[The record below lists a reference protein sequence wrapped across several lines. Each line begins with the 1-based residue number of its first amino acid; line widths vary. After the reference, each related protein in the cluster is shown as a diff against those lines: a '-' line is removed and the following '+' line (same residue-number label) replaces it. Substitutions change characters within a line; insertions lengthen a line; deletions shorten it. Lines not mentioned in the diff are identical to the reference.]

1 MKIPISVIYTITTL
15 LCVLPIIWLI
25 FIGKSSAKKD
35 EKLIKNALKD
45 ENITF
50 TITEKW
56 NKNFLGLDAVQN
68 ILVFI
73 KIMNQETTLIKIDLN
88 TIKSCHINKKIKD
101 SKKEAIIQ
109 PELQSL
115 ELELFF
121 SKKNESVLLKL
132 YNIDDEFTQDLEVER
147 AETWQTLIQE
157 HKLKINPTKKAA

>member
-1 MKIPISVIYTITTL
+1 
-15 LCVLPIIWLI
+15 
-25 FIGKSSAKKD
+25 
-35 EKLIKNALKD
+35 
-45 ENITF
+45 
-50 TITEKW
+50 
-56 NKNFLGLDAVQN
+56 
-68 ILVFI
+68 
-73 KIMNQETTLIKIDLN
+73 MNQETTLIKIDLN
-88 TIKSCHINKKIKD
+88 TIKSCQINKKIKD